1 MKNNSVNPTA
11 TFRECAEE
19 TLSMLTSVQGLLLL
33 TERYYTHPDI
43 RDYLSI
49 ISTCLCRVEQNIRKA
64 ATVTE
69 SVSTSNDY

>member
-1 MKNNSVNPTA
+1 MENNKIKPVA
-11 TFRECAEE
+11 TYRQCTEE

-43 RDYLSI
+43 KDYLGI

-64 ATVTE
+64 AKLSE
-69 SVSTSNDY
+69 SDLNSNNY

>member
-1 MKNNSVNPTA
+1 MENNKVNPTG
-11 TFRECAEE
+11 TFRQCTEE

-43 RDYLSI
+43 KDYLGI

-64 ATVTE
+64 ATLSE
-69 SVSTSNDY
+69 SGSNSNDY